1 MEEQIDTAII
11 AAFKREED
19 CTEDDRRLRRMER
32 QKCKTSFVHFLKHY
46 CKIIEP
52 PTQDN
57 PGGVIKFE
65 LWPHIVEAVKAL
77 LTKKLID
84 WLKSRQVG
92 ASWLIAA
99 YVTWFALFHT
109 GATIGLFSRGEIEA
123 FELLA
128 KCRRIYSQLPDF
140 LKLKIQPDSG
150 SEMGFPAMMSSIKAF
165 AATEAAGVS
174 FTFSI
179 IVCDEWLQHPYA
191 EQNYFASKPARDAGG
206 QFIGVFTADPE
217 KLDGLAIA
225 IFRDAEE
232 DKNGFTSLFT
242 PYYARPGRDSKWY
255 EETKKSVPTRELGI
269 LTPELYMLKNYP
281 ASIEEALS
289 PAQTIAAFDLKVID
303 EMMGDVKN
311 PIKVIRDGID
321 SNIVHIY
328 KDFHIGEFF
337 IAATDTSHGVGK
349 DFSVTTIMNVRTGEI
364 VADIMDNLLPPE
376 ELALHST
383 RMLEIFQS
391 PLWFIESNDY
401 GGVTILTAQ
410 NLNYRNLGYED
421 DKRNKIGFNTQGS
434 LATGGK
440 VIGTR
445 AALWGSLMPA
455 INNRQIQIY
464 NVAGLKQFQDIV
476 RNVQKQGRIEAM
488 HGRHDDYPMAVGI
501 CWLKKDEVQTFSGSY
516 KPIDTLH
523 FGESN
528 ESDIV
533 KRWIHK

>member
-1 MEEQIDTAII
+1 MNLDPQIILAVG
-11 AAFKREED
+11 KREEE
-19 CTEDDRRLRRMER
+19 CAAEDRKLRALEHY
-32 QKCKTSFVHFLKHY
+32 KCKKSFVYFLGNY

-57 PGGVIKFE
+57 PGGIIRFE
-65 LWPHIVEAVKAL
+65 LWPHIIEAIKAL
-77 LTKKLID
+77 LTQKLID

-99 YVTWFALFHT
+99 YVLWFALFHL
-109 GATIGLFSRGEIEA
+109 GATIGLFSRGETEA

-128 KCRRIYSQLPDF
+128 KCKRIYSQLPDF
-140 LKLKIQPDSG
+140 LKLKIQPDSSG
-150 SEMGFPAMMSSIKAF
+150 ELGFPAMMSSIKAF

-206 QFIGVFTADPE
+206 QFIGIFTSDPE

-225 IFRDAEE
+225 IFKDAVEG
-232 DKNGFTSLFT
+232 KSGYTPLFT
-242 PYYARPGRDSKWY
+242 PYFARPGRDSKWY
-255 EETKKSVPTRELGI
+255 DETKKSIPLRDLGT

-289 PAQTIAAFDLKVID
+289 PAQTIAAFDLKVVT
-303 EMMGDVKN
+303 EMMADVRQ
-311 PIKVIRDGID
+311 PIKVTRDGID
-321 SNIVHIY
+321 SNIIHIY
-328 KDFHIGEFF
+328 KDFSIGQYF
-337 IAATDTSHGVGK
+337 IAATDTSHGVGR
-349 DFSVTTIMNVRTGEI
+349 DFSVTTIMNIKTGEVI
-364 VADIMDNLLPPE
+364 ADIVDNTLPPE

-383 RMLEIFQS
+383 RMLDIFQN

-421 DKRNKIGFNTQGS
+421 DKNKKVGFNTQGS
-434 LATGGK
+434 LETGGK
-440 VIGTR
+440 VVGTR
-445 AALWGSLMPA
+445 VALWGSLIPA

-464 NVAGLKQFQDIV
+464 NVEGLKQFSDII
-476 RNVQKQGRIEAM
+476 RNAQKQGRIEAM

-501 CWLKKDEVQTFSGSY
+501 CWLKKDEVSGIGGSLA
-516 KPIDTLH
+516 PIETLH
-523 FGESN
+523 FKN
-528 ESDIV
+528 RT
-533 KRWIHK
+533 KLRRRW

>member
-1 MEEQIDTAII
+1 
-11 AAFKREED
+11 
-19 CTEDDRRLRRMER
+19 MER
-32 QKCKTSFVHFLKHY
+32 RKCKVSFVRFLKHY
-46 CKIIEP
+46 CKLVEP
-52 PTQDN
+52 PTQDTL
-57 PGGVIKFE
+57 GGVIPFQ
-65 LWPHIVEAVKAL
+65 LWPHIIEAIKAL

-99 YVTWFALFHT
+99 YVLWFALFHM
-109 GATIGLFSRGEIEA
+109 GATIGLFSRGETEA

-150 SEMGFPAMMSSIKAF
+150 SEMGFPSMMSSIKAF

-191 EQNYFASKPARDAGG
+191 DENYFASKPARDAGG

-225 IFRDAEE
+225 VFKDAQE

-255 EETKKSVPTRELGI
+255 DETKKSIPTRELGT

-303 EMMGDVKN
+303 EMMGDVRN
-311 PIKVIRDGID
+311 PVKIIRDGID

-337 IAATDTSHGVGK
+337 VAATDTSHGVGR
-349 DFSVTTIMNVRTGEI
+349 DFSVTTIMNIKTGEI
-364 VADIMDNLLPPE
+364 VADIMDNFLPPE

-383 RMLEIFQS
+383 RMLDIFQN

-421 DKRNKIGFNTQGS
+421 NKNKKVGFNTQGS
-434 LATGGK
+434 LETGGK
-440 VIGTR
+440 VVGTR
-445 AALWGSLMPA
+445 VALWGSLIPA

-464 NVAGLKQFQDIV
+464 NVNGLKQFQDII
-476 RNVQKQGRIEAM
+476 RNAQKQGRIEAM
-488 HGRHDDYPMAVGI
+488 HGRHDDYPMTVGI
-501 CWLKKDEVQTFSGSY
+501 CWLKKDEVSGVGGSLA
-516 KPIDTLH
+516 PIETLH
-523 FGESN
+523 FKGRSKLR
-528 ESDIV
+528 S
-533 KRWIHK
+533 RW